1 MNSQRLRQL
10 LAVLILLALLGGL
23 LGLILLP
30 LLERWRGD
38 EERIASLRQR
48 LDTYARV
55 AANLPQQQARLAQ
68 LRQSDPLQ
76 GLVLAQSRPALAAA
90 ELQQQVSQ
98 LITQSGGQVVST
110 QILSREAAEAVL
122 PSVGLKV
129 HMRGETEQL
138 VRVLHGLA
146 YSRPL
151 LLVDNL
157 LVLSNPRLD
166 MQRVYRGNEREVL
179 PALDVN
185 FEVLA
190 FMPGKEKP

>member
-1 MNSQRLRQL
+1 MNSQRLRQA

-30 LLERWRGD
+30 LVERWRGD

-48 LDTYARV
+48 LETYERV
-55 AANLPQQQARLAQ
+55 AANLPQQQERLSQ
-68 LRQSDPLQ
+68 LRQGDPLQ
-76 GLVLAQSRPALAAA
+76 GLVLAEQRPALAAA
-90 ELQQQVSQ
+90 ELQQRVSE
-98 LITQSGGQVVST
+98 LIAQSGGQVVST
-110 QILSREAAEAVL
+110 QILNREDDKAVL

-146 YSRPL
+146 YNRPL
-151 LLVDNL
+151 LLVDSL

-166 MQRVYRGNEREVL
+166 MQRIYRASEREVL
-179 PALDVN
+179 PALDVT

-190 FMPGKEKP
+190 FMSGKEAP